1 MIGSGVYLL
10 PATLGTVGSV
20 SVIGWVISGFG
31 AFLLAA
37 VFVMLAA
44 VRPDSTGM
52 VRQVRDGLGRFPGF
66 HAGLLYWV
74 SGWVGNVA
82 IALAGTGYLS
92 AFFPVLKAP
101 APAAACT
108 LAIIWLVTAIN
119 WLGARRVADFEGATL
134 LIGLVPVL
142 GVAVLGWFAF
152 DPAVFAASWN
162 VTGKPDAEAVPATI
176 VLIFWA
182 FVGLESASVAAGVVR
197 NPARDVPIA
206 TLAGV
211 ALAAFVYLAAS
222 LAISGLLPAATLAAS
237 SAPFAD
243 AAGRWVGAGAAA
255 LVAGCAVLKAL
266 GTLSGWILVTAEVA
280 RAGADSGVFPRPFR
294 ESAAGPP
301 RRNLAVV
308 AVLMSAIV
316 LLSSATPTLGARFA
330 TLINLSTLLY
340 LVIYLYCC
348 ASLWRST
355 GNPGLKLLAGLAA
368 AFCGWAI
375 AATDPVQLAW
385 LAGIAALGL
394 PVYLVLRRGMPAS

>member
-10 PATLGTVGSV
+10 PATLGSVGSV

-37 VFVMLAA
+37 VFVML
-44 VRPDSTGM
+44 VGLRPGSIGM
-52 VRQVRDGLGRFPGF
+52 VRQVRDGLGRFFGF
-66 HAGLLYWV
+66 HASLLYWV

-92 AFFPVLKAP
+92 TFFPGLRETV
-101 APAAACT
+101 PAAVCT
-108 LAIIWLVTAIN
+108 LGIIWLMTLIN
-119 WLGARRVADFEGATL
+119 YLGARRVADFEGGTL
-134 LIGLVPVL
+134 LIGLLPVL
-142 GVAVLGWFAF
+142 AVAVLGWFAF
-152 DPAVFAASWN
+152 DPQVFADSWN
-162 VTGKPDAEAVPATI
+162 VSGKSDMAAVPATFA
-176 VLIFWA
+176 LIFWA
-182 FVGLESASVAAGVVR
+182 FVGLESASVAAAVVR

-243 AAGRWVGAGAAA
+243 AAARWLGAGAAA
-255 LVAGCAVLKAL
+255 LVAGCAVLKAF

-280 RAGADSGVFPRPFR
+280 RSGADSGVFPAFFR
-294 ESAAGPP
+294 EPLDGPP
-301 RRNLAVV
+301 RRNLAIVAALMTVIVV
-308 AVLMSAIV
+308 
-316 LLSSATPTLGARFA
+316 LSSLAPGIAARF
-330 TLINLSTLLY
+330 TVLINLSTLLY

-355 GNPGLKLLAGLAA
+355 AHPGLRLLAALAA
-368 AFCGWAI
+368 GFCVWAI
-375 AATDPVQLAW
+375 SATDPGQLLL
-385 LAGIAALGL
+385 LAGIAALGI
-394 PVYLVLRRGMPAS
+394 PVYLALRRGMPVR